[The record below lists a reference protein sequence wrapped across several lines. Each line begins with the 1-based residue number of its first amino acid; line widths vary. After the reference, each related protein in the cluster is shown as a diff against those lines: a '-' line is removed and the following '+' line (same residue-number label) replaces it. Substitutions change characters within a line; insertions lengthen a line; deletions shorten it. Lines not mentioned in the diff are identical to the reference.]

1 MAAPP
6 PFSWTG
12 GAIHLDVIV
21 GAGLLGGAYL
31 GLMYMGG
38 RDGPPKPPTWDG
50 RMASAPDRRLASVH
64 DGRVASAV
72 MFFGGLLALVAAL
85 NGPLHDLSDYYLF
98 SAHMVQHLVLTL
110 VVPPLLLAGTPA
122 WMADAVLGA
131 IMRYR
136 PLDALVRTLTRPL
149 PAFACYAVALI
160 AWHLP
165 GPYNAALETHA
176 WHVVEH
182 VVLIATAVL
191 GWWPILSP
199 SARAPALPYGA
210 QLLYLFVF
218 GMPMTVV
225 AAFVTGADQVLYPF
239 YAAAP
244 RIFDITPLTDQR
256 LGGVIMW
263 VPAAIIPVL
272 VFSLVFF
279 RWVAAEAD
287 ADA

>member
-6 PFSWTG
+6 PFSWTSTS
-12 GAIHLDVIV
+12 IHLDVIV
-21 GAGLLGGAYL
+21 GAGLLAGAYL
-31 GLMYMGG
+31 GAWLT
-38 RDGPPKPPTWDG
+38 GP
-50 RMASAPDRRLASVH
+50 RMACPRTGGLGGPSRPP
-64 DGRVASAV
+64 
-72 MFFGGLLALVAAL
+72 MFMGGLLALVVAL
-85 NGPLHDLSDYYLF
+85 NGPLHDLSDHYLF

-110 VVPPLLLAGTPA
+110 VVPPLLLAGTPG
-122 WMADAVLGA
+122 WMADTVLRA
-131 IMRYR
+131 LARRR
-136 PLDALVRTLTRPL
+136 PLGTLIRVLTRPL

-165 GPYNAALETHA
+165 GPYNAALEAHP

-182 VVLIATAVL
+182 VALIATAVL

-199 SARAPALPYGA
+199 ATVAPALPYGA

-225 AAFVTGADQVLYPF
+225 AAFVTGAEHVLYPF

-244 RIFDITPLTDQR
+244 RIFDIAPLTDQR

-263 VPAAIIPVL
+263 VPAAVIPVL

>member
-6 PFSWTG
+6 PFSWTSFS
-12 GAIHLDVIV
+12 IHLDVIV

-31 GLMYMGG
+31 GAWLTRRRKHPGG
-38 RDGPPKPPTWDG
+38 LGGPSRPP
-50 RMASAPDRRLASVH
+50 
-64 DGRVASAV
+64 
-72 MFFGGLLALVAAL
+72 MFFTGLLALVVAL

-122 WMADAVLGA
+122 WMADSVLRAIARVRPLGA
-131 IMRYR
+131 
-136 PLDALVRTLTRPL
+136 LVGVLTRPL

-160 AWHLP
+160 GWHLP

-182 VVLIATAVL
+182 VLLIATAVL

-199 SARAPALPYGA
+199 ASVAPPLPYGA

-225 AAFVTGADQVLYPF
+225 AAFVTGAEHVLYPF

-244 RIFDITPLTDQR
+244 RIFDISPLTDQR

-263 VPAAIIPVL
+263 VPAAVIPVL
-272 VFSLVFF
+272 VFTLVFF
-279 RWVAAEAD
+279 RWVGAEAD

>member
-6 PFSWTG
+6 PFSWSNG
-12 GAIHLDVIV
+12 SIHLDVIV
-21 GAGLLGGAYL
+21 GVGLLGGAYL
-31 GLMYMGG
+31 GAWLSQPRAM
-38 RDGPPKPPTWDG
+38 RARPV
-50 RMASAPDRRLASVH
+50 LL
-64 DGRVASAV
+64 
-72 MFFGGLLALVAAL
+72 FCGGLVALVGAL

-122 WMADAVLGA
+122 WMADSLLRGICRWRPARALIGVL
-131 IMRYR
+131 
-136 PLDALVRTLTRPL
+136 LRPL
-149 PAFACYAVALI
+149 PALACYAVALV

-176 WHVVEH
+176 LHVVEH
-182 VVLIATAVL
+182 TVLIATAVL
-191 GWWPILSP
+191 GWWPVLSP
-199 SARAPALPYGA
+199 ATVAPPLPYGA

-218 GMPMTVV
+218 GIPMTVV
-225 AAFVTGADQVLYPF
+225 AAFVTGAEHVLYPF

-256 LGGVIMW
+256 IGGVIMW

>member
-6 PFSWTG
+6 FSW
-12 GAIHLDVIV
+12 
-21 GAGLLGGAYL
+21 LGGEVHVEVVVGVVLLAAAYTWATL
-31 GLMYMGG
+31 ASRRPTRL
-38 RDGPPKPPTWDG
+38 GPPI
-50 RMASAPDRRLASVH
+50 A
-64 DGRVASAV
+64 
-72 MFFGGLLALVAAL
+72 FFGGCVALLVAL

-110 VVPPLLLAGTPA
+110 VVAPLWLAGTPGF
-122 WMADAVLGA
+122 M
-131 IMRYR
+131 
-136 PLDALVRTLTRPL
+136 LDALVERAATVRGLLPVLRWLTGPL
-149 PAFACYAVALI
+149 PAFAAFGVAMV

-182 VVLIATAVL
+182 LVLLGASVL
-191 GWWPILSP
+191 GWWPILS
-199 SARAPALPYGA
+199 RATRLPALPYAG

-225 AAFVTGADQVLYPF
+225 AAMVTGAEHVLYPY

-244 RIFDITPLTDQR
+244 RVFDLTPLADQR

-263 VPAAIIPVL
+263 VPAGIIPV
-272 VFSLVFF
+272 VAFTVVFF
-279 RWVAAEAD
+279 RWVAAEREVD
-287 ADA
+287 AI